1 VVEAFVVDS
10 SGGTFRRHLWLT
22 LVVKFFFCCICVLA
36 FSFFLDS
43 TCMVISSGLVLV

>member
-1 VVEAFVVDS
+1 VVDS
-10 SGGTFRRHLWLT
+10 SGEN
-22 LVVKFFFCCICVLA
+22 FFCCICVLA